1 MDLSYK
7 SRKLEKSL
15 TNDSELLKK
24 YGQRAKKLKQRLT
37 LLCTAPSLFDIS
49 KLPPTRLHQ
58 YRGDREGEWSID
70 ISPNWRLIFEIDYK
84 AINRRKDETT
94 ETDKNLITAIRIL
107 SVEDPH

>member
-7 SRKLEKSL
+7 NNKLKKSL
-15 TNDSELLKK
+15 TNDSELIKK

-37 LLCTAPSLFDIS
+37 LLRTAPTLFDIS

-58 YRGDREGEWSID
+58 YKGDREGEWSID
-70 ISPNWRLIFEIDYK
+70 ISVNWRIIFEYD
-84 AINRRKDETT
+84 DTGTT
-94 ETDKNLITAIRIL
+94 EKGDSKAVTAIRIL